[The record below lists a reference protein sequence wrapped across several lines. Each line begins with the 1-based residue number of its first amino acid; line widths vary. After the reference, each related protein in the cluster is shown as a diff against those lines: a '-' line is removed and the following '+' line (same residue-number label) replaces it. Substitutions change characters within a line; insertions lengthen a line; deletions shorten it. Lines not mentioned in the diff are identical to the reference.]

1 MLCVYSWQM
10 SIVIYHS
17 VDSRPDT
24 AEANVSLLV
33 NELPRYVQGARHGE
47 CFSQCGSFDDGDDKK
62 MAIG

>member
-1 MLCVYSWQM
+1 M
-10 SIVIYHS
+10 SIILYHS

-47 CFSQCGSFDDGDDKK
+47 CFSQCGSFDDDDDK
-62 MAIG
+62 IG

>member
-1 MLCVYSWQM
+1 MLCVHSWQM

-47 CFSQCGSFDDGDDKK
+47 CFALASVDHL
-62 MAIG
+62 MMVMTRR